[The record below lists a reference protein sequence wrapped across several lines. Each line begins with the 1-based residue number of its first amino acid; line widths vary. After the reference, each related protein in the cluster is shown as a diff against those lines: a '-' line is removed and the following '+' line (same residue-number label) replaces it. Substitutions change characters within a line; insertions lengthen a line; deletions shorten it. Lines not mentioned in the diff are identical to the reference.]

1 MNNKKDIL
9 AINDC
14 VQFLQNPI
22 AETTAPKELE
32 KHLGTLQNIVD
43 DEELLEKMQITY
55 IMNIFS
61 LSAYKFYEIAT
72 SKQHIVK

>member
-32 KHLGTLQNIVD
+32 KHLDTLQNIVD
-43 DEELLEKMQITY
+43 DEELLEKMQITL
-55 IMNIFS
+55 IMT
-61 LSAYKFYEIAT
+61 LSAHRFYEMAT
-72 SKQHIVK
+72 GKQHKFK